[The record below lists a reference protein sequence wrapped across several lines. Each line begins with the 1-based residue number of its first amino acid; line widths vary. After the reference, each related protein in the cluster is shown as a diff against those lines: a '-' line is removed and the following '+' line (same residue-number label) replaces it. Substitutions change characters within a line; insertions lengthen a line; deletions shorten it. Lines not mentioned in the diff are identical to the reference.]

1 MPDIQFDERLNQLE
15 SDLLA
20 VPPRISAYS
29 ELPCALFRYDPGEE
43 WQVRKELHKL
53 ATRLGNQG
61 KRVEMVSLAE
71 FVWRAID
78 EAEGMDPVV
87 QLEIAEGW
95 EAAQRQVNVY
105 LSDADFPNL
114 PNSIADRLAELQP
127 DADLVFLWR
136 AASLAPGMYL
146 LSKLLDELTG
156 RFSIPAVLFY
166 PGIDEGGLRFM
177 GLRDRETNA
186 NYRVKVY

>member
-1 MPDIQFDERLNQLE
+1 MPDTPFEERLEQLQ
-15 SDLLA
+15 SDLVA
-20 VPPRISAYS
+20 VPLRISAYS
-29 ELPCALFRYDPGEE
+29 ELPCALFRYDPGDE
-43 WQVRKELHKL
+43 WQLRRELPKL
-53 ATRLGNQG
+53 ATRMGNLG

-71 FVWRAID
+71 FVWKAID
-78 EAEGMDPVV
+78 DAEGMEPVV

-114 PNSIADRLAELQP
+114 PNSIADRLAELKL

-156 RFSIPAVLFY
+156 RLSIPAVLFY

-177 GLRDRETNA
+177 GLKDRETTA